1 MELSEILDSLSGSNM
16 EKTAS
21 SNGSTNA
28 TLSSAIDRALGSTDA
43 FEKTAGYSSNPSND
57 LIKIAQDISNAETN
71 ALVKEAHIYG
81 RAVADG
87 FAARMSQ
94 YSGNG
99 STYSSGHS
107 ADTVK
112 EAMELGYIHA
122 SNALSN
128 SSTPSYGYTKTA
140 SDNYTVKLAHAKG
153 AEDAVKTASFLK
165 GQEDAVKTASYIKG
179 QEDAVKTASFFR
191 GQEDAVKTARVFSK
205 IATDYSNFG
214 FKVGNSVLK
223 RLGR

>member
-21 SNGSTNA
+21 HTGSSNS
-28 TLSSAIDRALGSTDA
+28 TLSSAIDRALGTADS
-43 FEKTAGYSSNPSND
+43 FEKTASYSNPSND
-57 LIKIAQDISNAETN
+57 LIKIAQDISNAETD

-94 YSGNG
+94 YSGSNTG
-99 STYSSGHS
+99 YYGSGHS

-122 SNALSN
+122 SNALSG
-128 SSTPSYGYTKTA
+128 TGYSGYHTKTA
-140 SDNYTVKLAHAKG
+140 SDNYTVKVAYAQGQEDAVKTASFLQG
-153 AEDAVKTASFLK
+153 QEDAVKTASFLK
-165 GQEDAVKTASYIKG
+165 GQEDAVKAASFLKG
-179 QEDAVKTASFFR
+179 QEDAVRAAGTL
-191 GQEDAVKTARVFSK
+191 TK
-205 IATDYSNFG
+205 IAQDYSNFG
-214 FKVGNSVLK
+214 FKVGNAVLK